1 MRQAL
6 AGAAAAAI
14 AVLVLAT
21 TALAAG
27 SPVVTTAAATSPANT
42 TATLNG
48 TVNPNG
54 LDTQYAFQ
62 YGPTI
67 LYGLETTV
75 TDAGSG
81 TTDASVTANLT
92 GLQPGTTYHYRIIA
106 ISSGGTTAGT
116 DLTFTTTGTAPVN
129 SPFTPVATT
138 GTSTGAN
145 PSGAGVAGTVNPES
159 LPTTYYFQFGTSNAY
174 GYQTAPQSLAAGTTL
189 QSVTAVLTGLASTTT
204 YHYRLVATNADGT
217 SVGNDATFTTA
228 VPYSTP
234 TTSKLSLFGS
244 TGFVSP
250 SGVAGVLGACIGP
263 VSCTGSLK
271 LSRSGVT
278 LGTRSSFKISAD
290 NGGVIHVTLN
300 AAGKALVRQRRSVR
314 VDVTLTSGGKSAAG
328 KMTLVQF

>member
-1 MRQAL
+1 MRKAV
-6 AGAAAAAI
+6 AGAAAAALTGLI
-14 AVLVLAT
+14 LAT
-21 TALAAG
+21 AALAAG
-27 SPVVTTAAATSPANT
+27 SPVVTSAAATSLTNT

-54 LDTQYAFQ
+54 LDAQYAFQ

-67 LYGLETTV
+67 LYGLETAV

-81 TTDASVTANLT
+81 TSDVNVTADLT
-92 GLQPGTTYHYRIIA
+92 ALQPGTTYHYRIIA

-138 GTSTGAN
+138 GTSTGVN
-145 PSGAGVAGTVNPES
+145 PSGAAVAGTVNPQS

-174 GYQTAPQSLAAGTTL
+174 GYQTAPQSLAAGTTPKN
-189 QSVTAVLTGLASTTT
+189 VTAVLTGLASTTT

-217 SVGNDATFTTA
+217 SVGSDATFATA

-244 TGFVSP
+244 TGFVSS

-263 VSCTGSLK
+263 VSCTGSLT
-271 LSRSGVT
+271 LSRGGVT
-278 LGTRSSFKISAD
+278 LGSRSSFKVSAD
-290 NGGVIHVTLN
+290 NGGVIHLTLN
-300 AAGKALVRQRRSVR
+300 AAGKALVRQRHSVR
-314 VDVTLTSGGKSAAG
+314 VNVTLTSGDKSAAG